1 MKSRREFL
9 KEAATGAVLLSA
21 STAAEKLAF
30 AAPAGKSKV
39 VIARDASLHG
49 TGTQPDEQRVLNLLD
64 KAMAAY
70 TGRQKPVEA
79 WKSIIPADILA
90 GKTIGLKVNGLGGR
104 GIDNASNMIIIAKD
118 KVLQNKFNNKIVFRD
133 GDAEA
138 IPFPDGSF
146 DAVTVAFGV
155 RNYENLEKGLT
166 EMRRVLRSGGVLMIL
181 EFSHPEAILWKQLYG
196 FYAKYIIPLIGRLVS
211 KHKQAYTYLPESVS
225 AFPSGKDFTKI
236 LSKLG
241 VKNVTRRTLTF
252 GIATIYSGEK

>member
-1 MKSRREFL
+1 MFNDISSRYDLLNHLLSFGIDYTWRRKFVRQL
-9 KEAATGAVLLSA
+9 SRYTPKQVLDVATG
-21 STAAEKLAF
+21 TGDLAILVGSL
-30 AAPAGKSKV
+30 ATV
-39 VIARDASLHG
+39 QQVI
-49 TGTQPDEQRVLNLLD
+49 
-64 KAMAAY
+64 
-70 TGRQKPVEA
+70 
-79 WKSIIPADILA
+79 
-90 GKTIGLKVNGLGGR
+90 

-181 EFSHPEAILWKQLYG
+181 EFSHPEAIPWKQLYG

>member
-1 MKSRREFL
+1 MEKKDQIQRMFNDISSRYDLLNHLLSFGIDYTWRRKFVRQL
-9 KEAATGAVLLSA
+9 SRYTPKQVLDVATG
-21 STAAEKLAF
+21 TGDLAILVGSL
-30 AAPAGKSKV
+30 ATV
-39 VIARDASLHG
+39 QQVI
-49 TGTQPDEQRVLNLLD
+49 
-64 KAMAAY
+64 
-70 TGRQKPVEA
+70 
-79 WKSIIPADILA
+79 
-90 GKTIGLKVNGLGGR
+90 

-181 EFSHPEAILWKQLYG
+181 EFSHPEAIPWKQLYG